1 MDTLDLS
8 DTEQRVQGF
17 QSRIRVDYATKIKE
31 VAKLTDDVAKLQTQ
45 LLDFEHENNVLRQQ
59 LVIAKNEIIELK
71 KDATLVSVS

>member
-1 MDTLDLS
+1 MDILDLS

-45 LLDFEHENNVLRQQ
+45 LDFEHENNVLRQQ

-71 KDATLVSVS
+71 KGATSVSVS